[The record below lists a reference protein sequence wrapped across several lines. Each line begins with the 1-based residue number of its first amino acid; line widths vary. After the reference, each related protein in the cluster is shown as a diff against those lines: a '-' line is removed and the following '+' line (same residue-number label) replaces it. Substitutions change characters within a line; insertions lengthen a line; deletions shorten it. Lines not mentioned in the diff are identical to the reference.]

1 MELSDI
7 THFLAV
13 AEAGGISHAAKQ
25 LHTVQSNVSTHIK
38 ALEDELG
45 VELFRRHARGMALTN
60 AGEAFL
66 PYAER
71 VTALLRE
78 ASQVVGDEAEPTGT
92 LAIGSM
98 ETTAGLR
105 LPGVL
110 AAYAAA
116 CPRVDFTLTTGTTAE
131 LIEMV
136 VEHRLDGAFVC
147 GPIQNQYLTT
157 DLAFVEELV
166 LVTAQR
172 HTDPRD
178 VFGPSARM
186 LVFRNGCSY
195 RTRLQ
200 EIFAEQGTTDPQ
212 VLEFGSLEGILGC
225 VAADMGATLLPVGV
239 VTASQRASL
248 LRMHPLPALRSR
260 VETVFVRRADGALSP
275 AMSQFLRQLRRA
287 DTPVMLRSVAP

>member
-147 GPIQNQYLTT
+147 GPIQNHYLTT

-200 EIFAEQGTTDPQ
+200 EIFVEQGTTDPQ